1 MDTGRKMQINK
12 WGAIIMSGLIFVIM
26 ISLAACTSAKPQ
38 PPPEIFSLAGP
49 RLMYLHRSGNY
60 KITVVNTEKEP
71 KRGGEVTATLPQ
83 NLEYI
88 SSEPIGAFT
97 PVKGD
102 ALASVA
108 WHLGEIAPG
117 DNVEI
122 ELELRAAATGR
133 ARIDSKLLFSEGEPL
148 MAIVE
153 TQITGI
159 PAIHISSYDTEDP
172 VEVGKQTIYVI
183 EARNEG
189 TSPCTNVAV
198 ESKIPKEME
207 FVSAEGPYGDSLEHK
222 AGLTRF
228 ETVPI
233 LQPGEK
239 LTYKVVSK
247 CIKAGSAKHTAILT
261 FDQFEQPIMDEEGTS
276 CYE

>member
-1 MDTGRKMQINK
+1 MNTRRKTQLNK
-12 WGAIIMSGLIFVIM
+12 RSAILIDSLIFVIM

-38 PPPEIFSLAGP
+38 PSPEIFSLAGP
-49 RLMYLHRSGNY
+49 RLLFLNRSANY
-60 KITVVNTEKEP
+60 KITVLNTKKEPEKE
-71 KRGGEVTATLPQ
+71 GEVTARLSK
-83 NLEYI
+83 EFAYI
-88 SSEPIGAFT
+88 SSTPKGVFT
-97 PVKGD
+97 PAKED
-102 ALASVA
+102 SLASVA
-108 WHLGEIAPG
+108 WRLGEIAPG

-133 ARIDSKLLFSEGEPL
+133 ARIDSKLFFSEGEPL

-189 TSPCTNVAV
+189 TSPCTNVAI

-207 FVSAEGPYGDSLEHK
+207 FVAAEGPTGFKHK
-222 AGLTRF
+222 SGLTRF

-247 CIKAGSAKHTAILT
+247 CIKAGSAKHTAILA
-261 FDQFEQPIMDEEGTS
+261 FDQFKQPIMDEEGTS